1 MLKTKRRKF
10 ALIAITIFSLVTM
23 YGYIPSAI
31 AASMESA
38 KDTVS
43 DSDLGVTATHTIIF
57 DLTDANPLTAGE
69 FISVDFGS
77 FTGDVEGNVNCP
89 TDTSASTTPDSEVG
103 CVVDAGG
110 FLESTTTQ
118 QMSVTGVTNPG
129 SAGDYTVI
137 ITSYNASYTEIEHTD
152 MKVYIIDDVT
162 VTARVDARL
171 TFTIYGLAT
180 STDVNGE
187 TITGS
192 STPTALSFGTL
203 DDTSSSSL
211 GQELKVST
219 NATGG
224 FTVTVQQSGELENSA
239 GAKINSFRDSQDG
252 TGTTTP
258 EAWASPSGTLDYTN
272 EYGHMGLTSEDGTL
286 SGGNPFGDA
295 LFAGLAGTSA
305 TEVMYH
311 NGPSDGTGDGV
322 GVTQVAYKIE
332 ITSLQEAGDYEN
344 TLTYICTP
352 TF

>member
-10 ALIAITIFSLVTM
+10 ALIAITIFSLVAM
-23 YGYIPSAI
+23 YGYIPTAI
-31 AASMESA
+31 AASMENA

-43 DSDLGVTATHTIIF
+43 DSDLGVTATHTIVF
-57 DLTDANPLTAGE
+57 DLTDANYLTGGE

-77 FTGDVEGNVNCP
+77 FTGALEGNVSCP
-89 TDTSASTTPDSEVG
+89 TDTSASTTPNSEVG
-103 CVVDAGG
+103 CVVDADG
-110 FLESTTTQ
+110 FLESTSTQ
-118 QMSVTGVTNPG
+118 QMSVTTVTNPG
-129 SAGDYTVI
+129 SAGSYNVR
-137 ITSYNASYTEIEHTD
+137 ITSYNASYVEIEHSD

-162 VTARVDARL
+162 VTATVDANL

-180 STDVNGE
+180 STDVNGDE
-187 TITGS
+187 TTGS
-192 STPTALSFGTL
+192 STATALNFGNLTV
-203 DDTSSSSL
+203 DATSSL
-211 GQELKVST
+211 GQELRVVT
-219 NATGG
+219 NASDG

-258 EAWASPSGTLDYTN
+258 EAWASPTGTLDKSN
-272 EYGHMGLTSEDGTL
+272 EYGHMGITSEDGTL

-295 LFAGLAGTSA
+295 LYAGLDGTNA

-311 NGPSDGTGDGV
+311 TGPVDGTTDGI
-322 GVTQVAYKIE
+322 GITQVGYMIE
-332 ITSLQEAGDYEN
+332 ITSLQEAGDYSN